1 MSTQKTRRQM
11 LEEFVAAN
19 PTDAFARYGLALELS
34 RSGDTQAAGA
44 QFEALLQN
52 NPDYV
57 AAYQMYGQ
65 MLAESGNAAKAR
77 DVLQKG
83 IATAQ
88 KARNT
93 HAVDEMQGLLDT
105 LG

>member
-19 PTDAFARYGLALELS
+19 PTDAFARYGLAMELS
-34 RSGDTQAAGA
+34 RSGEAQAAAA
-44 QFEALLQN
+44 QFETLIRN

-57 AAYQMYGQ
+57 PGYQMYGQ
-65 MLAESGNAAKAR
+65 MLAESGDAAKAR
-77 DVLQKG
+77 EILQRG

-88 KARNT
+88 KAGNA
-93 HAVDEMQGLLDT
+93 HAADEMRGVLDT
-105 LG
+105 LA